1 MKHVDRPTSL
11 KDQPDEGFDIY
22 ITTSVVA
29 DNAVC
34 SRQIH
39 LKFNKIVILLD
50 NEKELEQISNRILD
64 AITTLKSRA
73 APGERRVTFA
83 RPKNEKQDLS

>member
-1 MKHVDRPTSL
+1 MKHVDVPANL
-11 KDQPDEGFDIY
+11 KSQPDEGFDVF

-39 LKFNKIVILLD
+39 LKFNKVMILLD
-50 NEKELEQISNRILD
+50 NDKELIEISNRILD
-64 AITTLKSRA
+64 AIETIKSRV

-83 RPKNEKQDLS
+83 KEKK